1 MADLVYPP
9 VVGICKT
16 AFKAMDLRIDLK
28 GQEHVPRRGGAVLV
42 SNHIS
47 YLDFVF
53 CGYAARPA
61 KRFVRFMTKESVF
74 RHRVSGPLL
83 RAMRHIPVDRAQ
95 GGQAFSHALRA
106 LRSGEVVGVFPEATI
121 SQSFTL
127 KSFKSGAARLAQQA
141 GVPLLPMAVWG
152 TQRIWTKGRPRDFG
166 RNHLPITLRLGAP
179 VPTVDGVADGALPA
193 EGAHEDAEK
202 LTERLKG
209 RIQELLEAA
218 QRAYPDHPRG
228 PGDDWWQPAH
238 LGGSAPAPGV

>member
-74 RHRVSGPLL
+74 RHRASGPLL
-83 RAMRHIPVDRAQ
+83 RAMKHIPVDRAQ
-95 GGQAFSHALRA
+95 GGQAFAHALRA

-152 TQRIWTKGRPRDFG
+152 TQRIWTKGRTRDFG

-179 VPTVDGVADGALPA
+179 VPTGDGVADAPAGAD
-193 EGAHEDAEK
+193 HEDAEK

-218 QRAYPDHPRG
+218 QGAYPDRPRG

>member
-61 KRFVRFMTKESVF
+61 KRFVRFMTKDSVF

-166 RNHLPITLRLGAP
+166 RNHLPITMRLGAP
-179 VPTVDGVADGALPA
+179 VPTGDGVADAPTEA
-193 EGAHEDAEK
+193 AHEDAEK

-218 QRAYPDHPRG
+218 QRAYPDSPRG

>member
-16 AFKAMDLRIDLK
+16 AFKAMDLRIDMT

-53 CGYAARPA
+53 CGYAARPS
-61 KRFVRFMTKESVF
+61 KRFVRFMTKEPVF
-74 RHRVSGPLL
+74 RHRVAGPLL
-83 RAMRHIPVDRAQ
+83 RAMKHIPVDRAQ
-95 GGQAFSHALRA
+95 GAQAFSHALRA
-106 LRSGEVVGVFPEATI
+106 LRAGEVVGVFPEATI
-121 SQSFTL
+121 SQSFRL

-166 RNHLPITLRLGAP
+166 RNHLPITMRLGAP
-179 VPTVDGVADGALPA
+179 VPTVDGAAGAPAD
-193 EGAHEDAEK
+193 GAHEDAEK
-202 LTERLKG
+202 LTERLKN

-218 QRAYPDHPRG
+218 QRAYPDRPRG
-228 PGDDWWQPAH
+228 PEDDWWQPAP
-238 LGGSAPAPGV
+238 LGGAPAPGF